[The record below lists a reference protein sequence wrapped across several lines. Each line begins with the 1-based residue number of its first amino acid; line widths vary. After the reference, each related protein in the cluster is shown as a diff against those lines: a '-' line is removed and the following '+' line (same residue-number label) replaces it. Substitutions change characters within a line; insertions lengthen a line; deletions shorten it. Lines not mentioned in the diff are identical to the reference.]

1 MALLFENTEKTDKE
15 LCEGW
20 VENLHTYVLR
30 LSEANKGFLELTENM
45 VLKNRIASIGK
56 DIQDVLQD
64 IKNLQ

>member
-1 MALLFENTEKTDKE
+1 MALVFENIEKTDKE

-20 VENLHTYVLR
+20 VENFHSYFLK

-45 VLKNRIASIGK
+45 VLKNRITTIGK

-64 IKNLQ
+64 IKNIP